1 METGRLPSVFEC
13 WEHKPYL
20 IPKVQN
26 KRKLN
31 KNQIRSSETSCKHQR
46 GEPSRTGNEI
56 EPAEVFIESS
66 DTSKE
71 QNFHKTDEEI
81 SELKA
86 ELVTL
91 REQVK
96 TANNKIKQLEE
107 TLSGMQFC
115 IENIEDKTICFYTG
129 FPNREVYNAVLT
141 YLNPGPNGE
150 NLVYTR
156 TDSRPD
162 IKSTPLQKLGR
173 PRKLSPSNQFFLFL

>member
-1 METGRLPSVFEC
+1 MKTGSLPSVFEC

-31 KNQIRSSETSCKHQR
+31 KKQIRSSETSCKRQR
-46 GEPSRTGNEI
+46 GDPSRTGNEI
-56 EPAEVFIESS
+56 ESAEVFIESS
-66 DTSKE
+66 DTEE

-86 ELVTL
+86 EVVTL

-107 TLSGMQFC
+107 TLSGMEFC
-115 IENIEDKTICFYTG
+115 IENIEDKDICFLLD
-129 FPNREVYNAVLT
+129 FLIV
-141 YLNPGPNGE
+141 
-150 NLVYTR
+150 
-156 TDSRPD
+156 
-162 IKSTPLQKLGR
+162 KSTTR
-173 PRKLSPSNQFFLFL
+173 C

>member
-1 METGRLPSVFEC
+1 MKTGSLPSVFEC

-20 IPKVQN
+20 IPKQN

-46 GEPSRTGNEI
+46 GDPSRTGKEI
-56 EPAEVFIESS
+56 ESAEVFIESS
-66 DTSKE
+66 DTSEE

-86 ELVTL
+86 EVVTL

-107 TLSGMQFC
+107 TLGGMEFC
-115 IENIEDKTICFYTG
+115 IENIEDKDICF
-129 FPNREVYNAVLT
+129 
-141 YLNPGPNGE
+141 
-150 NLVYTR
+150 
-156 TDSRPD
+156 
-162 IKSTPLQKLGR
+162 
-173 PRKLSPSNQFFLFL
+173 